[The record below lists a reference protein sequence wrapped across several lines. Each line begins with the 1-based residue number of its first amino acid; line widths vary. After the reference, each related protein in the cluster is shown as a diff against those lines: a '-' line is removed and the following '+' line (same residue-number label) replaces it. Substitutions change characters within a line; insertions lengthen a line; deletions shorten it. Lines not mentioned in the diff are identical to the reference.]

1 MASASLRQS
10 MLAYGSQAM
19 AFSLISSSFNFYY
32 VKVFLDIYHIEQMW
46 FHLAQALFL
55 VWNAIND
62 PLFAYLQ
69 DSTSS
74 RFTRTRR
81 ESILYAAPFFA
92 LSYIV
97 PWFSW
102 GSNPIMV
109 GLHLIL
115 TLFFWDTM
123 LTFVGLA
130 ASALFTEI
138 SQDPDHRLK
147 LVRIGSIGCLFG
159 ACSVS
164 ILEYT
169 SGSLTNF
176 FGFQVTSICI
186 GVASYLLFR
195 YTGNNGHTQYDREKM
210 SSGIESDI
218 THDKSLQNQSY
229 LSLSCQIIADK
240 NFVSFV
246 VMNFFQIFH
255 TTFMANFMK
264 VMGDELVQLHDIEE
278 FPWLRSFFY
287 GSSRF
292 LPMILIISTTPLI
305 GKIGYYNTIKVS
317 FLWKIT
323 AGIGMY
329 MIGRNHPI
337 LLMLYMALDSC
348 FANAMFSMFNMPLSD
363 IVDTD
368 MQKHHRSHPISSLV
382 YGNNALVTKPAISL
396 SPMMTVA
403 VLNTYGY
410 QQLDKK
416 TLTVPQISSLHDT
429 MFLLLCIQPI
439 VIGTLQLITW
449 SFYSIRDRKTN
460 QVNKV
465 FTATTDNILN

>member
-1 MASASLRQS
+1 MAASLRQS
-10 MLAYGSQAM
+10 MLAYGSQSM
-19 AFSLISSSFNFYY
+19 AFSLISTSFNFYY
-32 VKVFLDIYHIEQMW
+32 VKVFLDIYHIDQMW
-46 FHLAQALFL
+46 FNLAQVLFL

-69 DSTSS
+69 ESTSN

-81 ESILYAAPFFA
+81 ESILYSAPFFA
-92 LSYIV
+92 LSFIV

-102 GSNPIMV
+102 GTNPIMV
-109 GLHLIL
+109 GLHLIF

-147 LVRIGSIGCLFG
+147 LVRIGSIGCLMG
-159 ACSVS
+159 ASSVS
-164 ILEYT
+164 ILEFF
-169 SGSLTNF
+169 SGSLKNF
-176 FGFQVTSICI
+176 SGFQVASIFI
-186 GVASYLLFR
+186 GLASYMLFR
-195 YTGNNGHTQYDREKM
+195 YTGTHGHTQYDLEKM
-210 SSGIESDI
+210 SSGKETNI
-218 THDKSLQNQSY
+218 THDKSIQNSSY
-229 LSLSCQIIADK
+229 LSLTWQILKDR
-240 NFVSFV
+240 NFLSFV

-264 VMGDELVQLHDIEE
+264 VIGDELVQLHDIEG

-292 LPMILIISTTPLI
+292 LPMILIITTTPLI
-305 GKIGYYNTIKVS
+305 GKVGYYNTIKLS
-317 FLWKIT
+317 FLWKIS
-323 AGIGMY
+323 GGVVMY

-368 MQKHHRSHPISSLV
+368 MQKYHRSHPISSLV

-403 VLNTYGY
+403 ILNHFGY
-410 QQLDKK
+410 QQLGKN
-416 TLTVPQISSLHDT
+416 TLTVPQVGSLHDT
-429 MFLLLCIQPI
+429 MFLLLCVQPV

-449 SFYSIRDRKTN
+449 SFYSIRDRKTS
-460 QVNKV
+460 QVK
-465 FTATTDNILN
+465 FHQKRL

>member
-1 MASASLRQS
+1 MASLRQS
-10 MLAYGSQAM
+10 MLAYGTQAM

-32 VKVFLDIYHIEQMW
+32 VKVFLDVYHIEQMW
-46 FHLAQALFL
+46 FQLAQVLFL

-69 DSTSS
+69 ESTSS

-81 ESILYAAPFFA
+81 ESILYGAPFFA
-92 LSYIV
+92 LSYVV

-102 GSNPIMV
+102 GNSPIIV
-109 GLHLIL
+109 GLHLIF

-130 ASALFTEI
+130 TSALFTEI

-147 LVRIGSIGCLFG
+147 LVRIGSIGCLLG
-159 ACSVS
+159 AFSVS
-164 ILEYT
+164 ILEFT

-176 FGFQVTSICI
+176 FRFQVGSICI
-186 GVASYLLFR
+186 GVVSYMLFR
-195 YTGNNGHTQYDREKM
+195 YTGMHGHTQYDREKM
-210 SSGIESDI
+210 NSGTESDI
-218 THDKSLQNQSY
+218 SHDKSMQNMSY
-229 LSLSCQIIADK
+229 WSVTWQILTDK
-240 NFVSFV
+240 NFLSFV

-264 VMGDELVQLHDIEE
+264 VIGDELIPLDTIEA

-292 LPMILIISTTPLI
+292 LPMILVICATPVI
-305 GKIGYYNTIKVS
+305 GRLGYYTTIKIS
-317 FLWKIT
+317 FVWKVG
-323 AGIGMY
+323 AGTVMY
-329 MIGRNHPI
+329 MIGRDQPL
-337 LLMLYMALDSC
+337 LLMVFLALDSC
-348 FANAMFSMFNMPLSD
+348 FATAMFSLFNMPLSD

-368 MQKHHRSHPISSLV
+368 MNKHHRSHPISSLV

-403 VLNTYGY
+403 VLNHYGY
-410 QQLDKK
+410 QQLSKK
-416 TLTVPQISSLHDT
+416 TLTISQINSLHDI
-429 MFLLLCIQPI
+429 MFFLLCIQP
-439 VIGTLQLITW
+439 VAIGALQLVTW
-449 SFYSIRDRKTN
+449 SFYSLRDRKSSL
-460 QVNKV
+460 VNKV
-465 FTATTDNILN
+465 FPSPVDSKSLK

>member
-1 MASASLRQS
+1 MTSLRQS
-10 MLAYGSQAM
+10 MLAYGTQAM

-32 VKVFLDIYHIEQMW
+32 VKVFLDIYHIEEKW
-46 FHLAQALFL
+46 FQLAQVLFL

-69 DSTSS
+69 ESTSN

-81 ESILYAAPFFA
+81 ESILYAAPLFA

-102 GSNPIMV
+102 GSNPVIV
-109 GLHLIL
+109 GIHLIF

-123 LTFVGLA
+123 LTYVGLA

-169 SGSLTNF
+169 SGSLSNF
-176 FGFQVTSICI
+176 FGFQIGSICI
-186 GVASYLLFR
+186 GAASYLLFR
-195 YTGNNGHTQYDREKM
+195 YTGMNGHTQYDREKIT
-210 SSGIESDI
+210 SGQESNI
-218 THDKSLQNQSY
+218 THDKSIQNMSY
-229 LSLSCQIIADK
+229 LSLTWQIFKDR
-240 NFVSFV
+240 NFLSFV
-246 VMNFFQIFH
+246 IMNFFQIFH

-264 VMGDELVQLHDIEE
+264 VMGDELTVSLSINQSL
-278 FPWLRSFFY
+278 PWIQSFFY

-292 LPMILIISTTPLI
+292 LPMILIISTTPMI
-305 GKIGYYNTIKVS
+305 GKVGYYTTIKVS
-317 FLWKIT
+317 FLWKIG
-323 AGIGMY
+323 AGILMY
-329 MIGRNHPI
+329 MMGRNYPI
-337 LLMLYMALDSC
+337 LVLTYMALDSC
-348 FANAMFSMFNMPLSD
+348 FANAMFSLFNMPLSD

-396 SPMMTVA
+396 SPMLTVT
-403 VLNTYGY
+403 VLNRFGY
-410 QQLDKK
+410 QQLNKK
-416 TLTVPQISSLHDT
+416 LLTVPQVGSLHDT
-429 MFLLLCIQPI
+429 MFLLLCIQP
-439 VIGTLQLITW
+439 VIIGALQLITW
-449 SFYSIRDRKTN
+449 SFYTIRDKKAS
-460 QVNKV
+460 QVFPSEV
-465 FTATTDNILN
+465 ENIINT